1 MNFVKILFSD
11 KQPDQ
16 FLGAEQQER
25 LAQLMNDWREA
36 RDQGSEF
43 PNDKYLE
50 LRALV
55 DAELEATAE
64 RATALFEG

>member
-25 LAQLMNDWREA
+25 LALLMNDWREA

-43 PNDKYLE
+43 PNDKYTV
-50 LRALV
+50 APP
-55 DAELEATAE
+55 TSN
-64 RATALFEG
+64 